1 MQRVSTGMEA
11 LDAILNGGLP
21 RDSITMIIGAPGT
34 GKTILT
40 LSMLFANATP
50 ETPVLY
56 FTTVSEPATKVLK
69 YQQEFTFFDPDKFN
83 TSVIFVDI
91 AAAIKQEGLEKT
103 IEIIKAKIEEVNPF
117 MVAIDSFKG
126 LADLVPD
133 RFLFRGFVHD
143 LSVLLSVYGCTTL
156 LAGEY
161 TLADMESEPEF
172 AIADGIISLNLY
184 SKEALAS
191 RVLRVH
197 KMRGTNFH
205 EGEHAYS
212 ISEDGVT
219 VFPRLRQQAGEASLE
234 ETTIEKVSSGIPA
247 LDKMLDGGFNEGFST
262 MIAGSAGT
270 GKTTFAVHF
279 MYDGLTKGEPCLLVD
294 MEESPS
300 VIVKIAASY
309 GIPLAEYIKSGQL
322 TVLHRRPVDLNVYHM
337 AQEIRDIVTS
347 QEITR
352 VAFDAISDI
361 QTNMGNEQALR
372 DYIFSLVG
380 LFETNGITS
389 LLTNVIENAFGEFK
403 ITEANLS
410 VVVDS
415 IILLRY
421 VEIDSSISKAISI
434 LKMRG
439 SNQDK
444 ALRRYEI
451 TSRGIDITDRF
462 EGYGNVILGSPSM
475 MAGSGAMTA
484 PLQDI
489 LERVGGAEKPGRQVA

>member
-1 MQRVSTGMEA
+1 MQRISTGMEA
-11 LDAILNGGLP
+11 LDDILNGGLP
-21 RDSITMIIGAPGT
+21 KDSITMITGAPGT
-34 GKTILT
+34 GKSILT

-69 YQQEFTFFDPDKFN
+69 YQQEFTFFDTDKFN
-83 TSVIFVDI
+83 TSVVFVDI
-91 AAAIKQEGLEKT
+91 AATIKQEGLEKT
-103 IEIIKAKIEEVNPF
+103 VEIIKAKIEDVNPF

-133 RFLFRGFVHD
+133 RFVFRGFVHD
-143 LSVLLSVYGCTTL
+143 LSVLLSVYGCTAL

-161 TLADMESEPEF
+161 TQADMESEPEF
-172 AIADGIISLNLY
+172 AIADGIISLSLY
-184 SKEALAS
+184 SREALAS

-205 EGEHAYS
+205 EGEHAYH

-219 VFPRLRQQAGEASLE
+219 VFPRLRQQLGESSLE

-247 LDKMLDGGFNEGFST
+247 LDKMLDGGFNRGFST

-279 MYDGLTKGEPCLLVD
+279 MYDGLEKGERCLLVD

-347 QEITR
+347 QKISR

-380 LFETNGITS
+380 LFEVNGITS

-421 VEIDSSISKAISI
+421 VEIDSSIAKAISI

-444 ALRRYEI
+444 SLRRYEI
-451 TSRGIDITDRF
+451 TGEGIAISDPF
-462 EGYGNVILGSPSM
+462 EGYGNVILGSPTTL
-475 MAGSGAMTA
+475 AGSGTIAGAMQEVIDRMGSA
-484 PLQDI
+484 KKD
-489 LERVGGAEKPGRQVA
+489 ERRVA